1 MEILDARGL
10 SCPEPVI
17 MLSKAIMSKENKYQM
32 IVDSP
37 TAKENVSNYGKKQG
51 YNVNITKCERK
62 APKFIYGD
70 ISSLKNND
78 SISLFFIVLY
88 F

>member
-17 MLSKAIMSKENKYQM
+17 MLSKAMMSKENKYQM

-37 TAKENVSNYGKKQG
+37 TAQLSWYRHNFSFY
-51 YNVNITKCERK
+51 IH
-62 APKFIYGD
+62 
-70 ISSLKNND
+70 
-78 SISLFFIVLY
+78 LFA
-88 F
+88 

>member
-1 MEILDARGL
+1 MEILDAREL

-17 MLSKAIMSKENKYQM
+17 MLSKAMMSKENKYQM

-51 YNVNITKCERK
+51 YNVNITEQNGEYTLTFTK
-62 APKFIYGD
+62 
-70 ISSLKNND
+70 
-78 SISLFFIVLY
+78 
-88 F
+88 

>member
-1 MEILDARGL
+1 
-10 SCPEPVI
+10 

-51 YNVNITKCERK
+51 YNVNITEQNGEYTLNFTK
-62 APKFIYGD
+62 
-70 ISSLKNND
+70 
-78 SISLFFIVLY
+78 
-88 F
+88 

>member
-17 MLSKAIMSKENKYQM
+17 MLSKAMMSKESNYQM

-37 TAKENVSNYGKKQG
+37 TAKENVRNYGKKQG
-51 YNVNITKCERK
+51 YNVNITEQNGEYTLTFTK
-62 APKFIYGD
+62 
-70 ISSLKNND
+70 
-78 SISLFFIVLY
+78 
-88 F
+88 

>member
-10 SCPEPVI
+10 SCSEPVI
-17 MLSKAIMSKENKYQM
+17 MLSKAMMSKENKYQM

-51 YNVNITKCERK
+51 YNVNITEQNGEYTLTFTK
-62 APKFIYGD
+62 
-70 ISSLKNND
+70 
-78 SISLFFIVLY
+78 
-88 F
+88 

>member
-1 MEILDARGL
+1 MEILDARRL

-17 MLSKAIMSKENKYQM
+17 MLSKAMMSKENKYQM

-51 YNVNITKCERK
+51 YNVNITEQNGEYTLTFTK
-62 APKFIYGD
+62 
-70 ISSLKNND
+70 
-78 SISLFFIVLY
+78 
-88 F
+88 

>member
-17 MLSKAIMSKENKYQM
+17 MLSKAMMSKENKYQM

-37 TAKENVSNYGKKQG
+37 TAKENVSNYGKSKAIMSILL
-51 YNVNITKCERK
+51 NKMENI
-62 APKFIYGD
+62 
-70 ISSLKNND
+70 L
-78 SISLFFIVLY
+78 
-88 F
+88 

>member
-17 MLSKAIMSKENKYQM
+17 MLSQAMMSEENKYQM

-51 YNVNITKCERK
+51 YNVNITEQNGEYTLTFTK
-62 APKFIYGD
+62 
-70 ISSLKNND
+70 
-78 SISLFFIVLY
+78 
-88 F
+88 

>member
-17 MLSKAIMSKENKYQM
+17 MLSKAMMSKENKYQM

-37 TAKENVSNYGKKQG
+37 TAKENVNNYGKSKDIMSILL
-51 YNVNITKCERK
+51 NKMENI
-62 APKFIYGD
+62 
-70 ISSLKNND
+70 L
-78 SISLFFIVLY
+78 
-88 F
+88 

>member
-10 SCPEPVI
+10 SCTEPVI
-17 MLSKAIMSKENKYQM
+17 MLSKAMMSKENKYQM

-51 YNVNITKCERK
+51 YNVNITEQNGEYTLTFTK
-62 APKFIYGD
+62 
-70 ISSLKNND
+70 
-78 SISLFFIVLY
+78 
-88 F
+88 